1 MGQLR
6 AVINRIL
13 TSPEEISNCFKQ
25 MQLIKTGIND
35 GNNLNL

>member
-1 MGQLR
+1 MGQLQ

-25 MQLIKTGIND
+25 MQVIKTSID
-35 GNNLNL
+35 GGSSV